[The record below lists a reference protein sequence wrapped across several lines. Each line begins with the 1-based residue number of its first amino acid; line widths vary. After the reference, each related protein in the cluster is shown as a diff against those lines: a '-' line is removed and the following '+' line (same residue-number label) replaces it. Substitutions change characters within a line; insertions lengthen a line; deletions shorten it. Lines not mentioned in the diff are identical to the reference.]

1 MYSDVDVARKHSFV
15 DISYKGANTSL
26 SEGLVGKII
35 AARLDDNELAFH
47 TVLSEQALDRLSLN
61 QCEFAASGANTQYF
75 DHALFVVRCR
85 CWG

>member
-15 DISYKGANTSL
+15 DISYEGANTSL

-47 TVLSEQALDRLSLN
+47 AVLSE
-61 QCEFAASGANTQYF
+61 
-75 DHALFVVRCR
+75 
-85 CWG
+85 